1 MSGSSSSNPD
11 AAVPPS
17 ADPLQMTVHALPNA
31 VLPDD
36 AAARRTAAGRWK
48 LVLVLLVCASP
59 VIASYLMYYV
69 VRPET
74 RSNYATLV
82 EPARDLPRDLPL
94 ADLDGRAVNA
104 ATLKG
109 QWLLVSV
116 GGGACDT
123 VCEQQL
129 FAQRQLRE
137 MMGRERDRIDKVWL
151 VTDDVPLRAEL
162 RAALAAAPATTVLRV
177 PRDKLA
183 TWLQPEGGQAFEAH
197 LYLVDPMGR
206 WMMRTPAN
214 FEPSKFRRDLDRL
227 LRASSS
233 WDQPGR

>member
-1 MSGSSSSNPD
+1 
-11 AAVPPS
+11 
-17 ADPLQMTVHALPNA
+17 MTVHALPSA

-36 AAARRTAAGRWK
+36 GAARRTAAGRWK
-48 LVLVLLVCASP
+48 LLLVLLVCASP

-69 VRPET
+69 VRPQT
-74 RSNYATLV
+74 RANYATLV

-104 ATLKG
+104 AALTG

-116 GGGACDT
+116 GGGACGNL
-123 VCEQQL
+123 CEQQL
-129 FAQRQLRE
+129 LAQRQLRE

-151 VTDDVPLRAEL
+151 VIDDVPLRTEL

-177 PRDKLA
+177 PRGPLA
-183 TWLQPEGGQAFEAH
+183 AWLQPEGGQALEAH

-206 WMMRTPAN
+206 WMMRTPAKL
-214 FEPSKFRRDLDRL
+214 EPSKFRRDLDRL